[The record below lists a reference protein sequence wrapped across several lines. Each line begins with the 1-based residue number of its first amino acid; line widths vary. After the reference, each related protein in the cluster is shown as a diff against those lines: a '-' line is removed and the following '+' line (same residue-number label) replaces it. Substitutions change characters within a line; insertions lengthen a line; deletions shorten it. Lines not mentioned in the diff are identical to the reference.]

1 MAGSS
6 AYQHVTDK
14 KLAPGQSLAVG
25 GYALTYRKLEETKRA
40 NANEIRAVLE
50 VRRGGDSLGTI
61 KAGKNAYSAP
71 AGMVSNEV
79 GIRTNYLTGEDLFVI
94 AEQVDEDGTVYF
106 RVFVK
111 PLVNLIWLAGLV
123 FVLGSL
129 ITLWPDARE
138 ERRLALRYREAGV
151 SMHAR

>member
-14 KLAPGQSLAVG
+14 ELAAGAVARPCG
-25 GYALTYRKLEETKRA
+25 GYTLTYRRLVETKRA
-40 NANEIRAVLE
+40 NANEIRAVLD

-71 AGMVSNEV
+71 AGQVSNEV

-94 AEQVDEDGTVYF
+94 ADTVDQDGTSTS
-106 RVFVK
+106 
-111 PLVNLIWLAGLV
+111 GC
-123 FVLGSL
+123 S
-129 ITLWPDARE
+129 
-138 ERRLALRYREAGV
+138 
-151 SMHAR
+151 